1 MSITENV
8 QLLQAYEKRDK
19 HRDSLPIQ
27 RFEILECV
35 QVSGIVEEKNIKKI
49 KKICTMVENNG
60 VLMLQNKEA
69 SLLLMITKAWHGEQV
84 Y

>member
-27 RFEILECV
+27 RFEIVECV
-35 QVSGIVEEKNIKKI
+35 QVSGIVEEKNIKK
-49 KKICTMVENNG
+49 KKKKNMY
-60 VLMLQNKEA
+60 
-69 SLLLMITKAWHGEQV
+69 HGGKQ
-84 Y
+84 